1 MYITLKTNQA
11 ETYLVRG
18 TPRQTM
24 SKIQVS
30 ANIKIP
36 KGMLEEFKQH
46 AAECIKQVKKKD
58 SETLQYDWFLSSD
71 KTECEIRE
79 IYKSSEAVLK
89 HQSNIREPLGA
100 LFKKFGL
107 PNSLV
112 IYGDPSPELL
122 KYAKASGI
130 DIKIFTYLQGL

>member
-1 MYITLKTNQA
+1 
-11 ETYLVRG
+11 
-18 TPRQTM
+18 M

-36 KGMLEEFKQH
+36 NGMLEEFKQH
-46 AAECIKQVKKKD
+46 AAECIKQVKEKD

-79 IYKSSEAVLK
+79 IYKSSEAVLM
-89 HQSNIREPLGA
+89 HQSNIREPLRA
-100 LFKKFGL
+100 LFEKFGL
-107 PNSLV
+107 PSSLV

-122 KYAKASGI
+122 EYAKASGI

>member
-1 MYITLKTNQA
+1 MVLLDKLCLKYKLAPTLKF
-11 ETYLVRG
+11 
-18 TPRQTM
+18 
-24 SKIQVS
+24 
-30 ANIKIP
+30 P
-36 KGMLEEFKQH
+36 KVCWRHSSSTRL
-46 AAECIKQVKKKD
+46 CIKQVKKKD

-100 LFKKFGL
+100 LFEKFGL

-122 KYAKASGI
+122 EYAKASGI

>member
-1 MYITLKTNQA
+1 MT
-11 ETYLVRG
+11 
-18 TPRQTM
+18 
-24 SKIQVS
+24 KIQVS
-30 ANIKIP
+30 AKMKINL
-36 KGMLEEFKQH
+36 GMLEEFKQQ
-46 AAECIKQVKKKD
+46 AAKCVSTVKERD
-58 SETLQYDWFLSSD
+58 PGTLQYDWFISSD

-100 LFKKFGL
+100 LFEKFGL

-122 KYAKASGI
+122 EYAKASGI

>member
-1 MYITLKTNQA
+1 
-11 ETYLVRG
+11 
-18 TPRQTM
+18 M

-30 ANIKIP
+30 ATIKIP

-46 AAECIKQVKKKD
+46 AVECIKQVKKKD
-58 SETLQYDWFLSSD
+58 RETLQYDWFLSTD

-100 LFKKFGL
+100 LFEKFGL

-130 DIKIFTYLQGL
+130 DIKIFTYLRGL

>member
-1 MYITLKTNQA
+1 
-11 ETYLVRG
+11 
-18 TPRQTM
+18 M
-24 SKIQVS
+24 SKIQIS
-30 ANIKIP
+30 AKIKIP
-36 KGMLEEFKQH
+36 KDMLEEFKQH
-46 AAECIKQVKKKD
+46 AAESIKQVKEKD

-71 KTECEIRE
+71 NSECEMRE

-100 LFKKFGL
+100 LFEKFGL

-122 KYAKASGI
+122 EYAKASGI
-130 DIKIFTYLQGL
+130 NIKIFRYLQGL

>member
-1 MYITLKTNQA
+1 
-11 ETYLVRG
+11 
-18 TPRQTM
+18 M

-30 ANIKIP
+30 AIFKIP
-36 KGMLEEFKQH
+36 EGMLEEFKEQ
-46 AAECIKQVKKKD
+46 AAECMKQVKEKD

-89 HQSNIREPLGA
+89 HQSNIREPLRA
-100 LFKKFGL
+100 LFEKFGL
-107 PNSLV
+107 PSSLV

-122 KYAKASGI
+122 EYAKASGI
-130 DIKIFTYLQGL
+130 DIKIFRYLQGL

>member
-1 MYITLKTNQA
+1 
-11 ETYLVRG
+11 
-18 TPRQTM
+18 M

-30 ANIKIP
+30 ATIKIL

-46 AAECIKQVKKKD
+46 AAECIKQVKEKD

-100 LFKKFGL
+100 LFEKFGL

-122 KYAKASGI
+122 EYVKATRI

>member
-1 MYITLKTNQA
+1 MYITLKTHQA

-36 KGMLEEFKQH
+36 KGMLEEFKQR
-46 AAECIKQVKKKD
+46 AAECIKQVKEKD

-71 KTECEIRE
+71 NSECEIRE
-79 IYKSSEAVLK
+79 IYKSSEADLM

-100 LFKKFGL
+100 LFNKFGL

-122 KYAKASGI
+122 EYAKASGI
-130 DIKIFTYLQGL
+130 DIKIFRYLQDI

>member
-1 MYITLKTNQA
+1 
-11 ETYLVRG
+11 
-18 TPRQTM
+18 M

-30 ANIKIP
+30 ATIKIP

-46 AAECIKQVKKKD
+46 AAECIKQVKKND

-100 LFKKFGL
+100 LFEKFGS
-107 PNSLV
+107 PNSFV

-122 KYAKASGI
+122 EYAKASGI